1 MAATNDTTAAAGA
14 VGDTV
19 HVTIAADGSIHAWG
33 LNETTEQEILH
44 KTGNSH
50 LAERLRRMSYR
61 FCG

>member
-1 MAATNDTTAAAGA
+1 MATTNDTSATAGA

-19 HVTIAADGSIHAWG
+19 HVTIAVDGSIHAWG
-33 LNETTEQEILH
+33 LNKTTEQEILR

-50 LAERLRRMSYR
+50 LAERLRRMNYR